1 VGSNKYT
8 DQTPNARYGR
18 ISIRINAGLNLLL
31 LTVIC
36 AGLWFLAARANS
48 HGIPPNAS
56 LGFRSQHT
64 LASLRGWYVAQRVGF
79 HFAAVASTVVTAAV
93 FAIVAVAYTRR
104 VNPMWILIVPV
115 VGGIAVA
122 VCFMI
127 AGQRADHAAISVET
141 SAALGTEPCALRLA
155 ECADALPQLTVVSV

>member
-1 VGSNKYT
+1 MVRRT
-8 DQTPNARYGR
+8 EGR
-18 ISIRINAGLNLLL
+18 I
-31 LTVIC
+31 
-36 AGLWFLAARANS
+36 
-48 HGIPPNAS
+48 
-56 LGFRSQHT
+56 
-64 LASLRGWYVAQRVGF
+64 
-79 HFAAVASTVVTAAV
+79 HFAAVASTVITAAV

-141 SAALGTEPCALRLA
+141 SAALGQNLALLGWRSA
-155 ECADALPQLTVVSV
+155 RMPVPS